1 MTATR
6 TVVCLV
12 AVAVVGLLVAPAV
25 AATGGLV
32 SLASEGESTTAEN
45 SSTMGEEVSTFMQT
59 SSVSTT
65 HAVDDGMF
73 EAAFQNAS
81 EERRAALIAERTEEH
96 NSTIAELKE
105 EYRTLQEQKGELH
118 PGEYNV
124 RMARLTVELA
134 SVDDSINRTER
145 RAADAGVNT
154 TAIQTLRANA
164 SELAGPEVAER
175 AKQIAGIDPPR
186 GPPDHAGGQNGSP
199 GNGQEK
205 GSDAGQGAGP
215 DGNQNEGNGEERE
228 QGNGEEKGQ
237 GTGAPDDP
245 GAGSGDESPPD
256 TPDKRADDEES
267 ASDEDVTTDDSGE
280 DVTTDDSDEEST
292 TDDSDEDQDA
302 NTTDD

>member
-1 MTATR
+1 M
-6 TVVCLV
+6 
-12 AVAVVGLLVAPAV
+12 
-25 AATGGLV
+25 

-205 GSDAGQGAGP
+205 GSDAGQELGQMGTRTKATARR
-215 DGNQNEGNGEERE
+215 GNRVTARRKDRVPVPQMI
-228 QGNGEEKGQ
+228 Q
-237 GTGAPDDP
+237 APVP
-245 GAGSGDESPPD
+245 
-256 TPDKRADDEES
+256 
-267 ASDEDVTTDDSGE
+267 VTSRRPIRPTNAP
-280 DVTTDDSDEEST
+280 TTRNRRPMRT
-292 TDDSDEDQDA
+292 
-302 NTTDD
+302 

>member
-32 SLASEGESTTAEN
+32 SLASESESTTAEN
-45 SSTMGEEVSTFMQT
+45 SSTMGEEVSTFMQA

-81 EERRAALIAERTEEH
+81 QERRAALIAERTDEH
-96 NSTIAELKE
+96 NSTIADLKE
-105 EYRTLQEQKGELH
+105 EYRTLQEQKDELH

-154 TAIQTLRANA
+154 TSIQTLRANA

-175 AKQIAGIDPPR
+175 AKRIAGIDPPR

-205 GSDAGQGAGP
+205 GTDAGQGAGP
-215 DGNQNEGNGEERE
+215 GGDGDERNGEGKGQES
-228 QGNGEEKGQ
+228 GEEKGQ
-237 GTGAPDDP
+237 GNGAPDEP

-256 TPDKRADDEES
+256 TPDKRADDKR
-267 ASDEDVTTDDSGE
+267 ANDEQSTSDDS
-280 DVTTDDSDEEST
+280 SEEST
-292 TDDSDEDQDA
+292 TDDESQDT
-302 NTTDD
+302 NETDD

>member
-25 AATGGLV
+25 TAAGGLG
-32 SLASEGESTTAEN
+32 SLASESESATAEN
-45 SSTMGEEVSTFMQT
+45 SSTMGEEMSTFMQA

-81 EERRAALIAERTEEH
+81 EERRAALIAERTDKH
-96 NSTIAELKE
+96 NSTIADLKE
-105 EYRTLQEQKGELH
+105 EYRTLQEQKDELH

-205 GSDAGQGAGP
+205 ASDAGQGAGP
-215 DGNQNEGNGEERE
+215 GEDADER
-228 QGNGEEKGQ
+228 NGEEKGQ
-237 GTGAPDDP
+237 DNGAPDDP

-256 TPDKRADDEES
+256 TPDKRADEES
-267 ASDEDVTTDDSGE
+267 VPDEGVTTDESTTDESTTDDSGE
-280 DVTTDDSDEEST
+280 SQDTNETDD
-292 TDDSDEDQDA
+292 
-302 NTTDD
+302 

>member
-32 SLASEGESTTAEN
+32 SLASESESTTAEN
-45 SSTMGEEVSTFMQT
+45 SSTMGEEVSTFMQA

-81 EERRAALIAERTEEH
+81 EEQRAALIAERTDEH
-96 NSTIAELKE
+96 NSTLADLKE
-105 EYRTLQEQKGELH
+105 EYRTLQEQKDELH

-134 SVDDSINRTER
+134 SVDDSINHTER

-154 TAIQTLRANA
+154 TAIQTLRGNA

-205 GSDAGQGAGP
+205 GNDAGQGAGP
-215 DGNQNEGNGEERE
+215 GGDGNERS
-228 QGNGEEKGQ
+228 GEEKGQ
-237 GTGAPDDP
+237 DNGAPDDP

-256 TPDKRADDEES
+256 TPDKRADDER
-267 ASDEDVTTDDSGE
+267 ADD
-280 DVTTDDSDEEST
+280 DEST
-292 TDDSDEDQDA
+292 TDDSSENQD
-302 NTTDD
+302 TSETDD

>member
-25 AATGGLV
+25 AATGGFG
-32 SLASEGESTTAEN
+32 SFTSQSESTTAEN

-73 EAAFQNAS
+73 EAAFQDAS
-81 EERRAALIAERTEEH
+81 EERRAELIAERTEKH
-96 NSTIAELKE
+96 NSTIADLKE
-105 EYRTLQEQKGELH
+105 EYRALQEQKDDLH

-134 SVDDSINRTER
+134 SVDDSINRTEQ

-215 DGNQNEGNGEERE
+215 GGDENEGNGEERG
-228 QGNGEEKGQ
+228 QGNSEDKGQDTNGQ
-237 GTGAPDDP
+237 GTGASDDP

-267 ASDEDVTTDDSGE
+267 ASDEGVA
-280 DVTTDDSDEEST
+280 

-302 NTTDD
+302 NDTDD

>member
-12 AVAVVGLLVAPAV
+12 AVAVVGVLVAPAV
-25 AATGGLV
+25 AATGGLG
-32 SLASEGESTTAEN
+32 SFASQSESTTAEN
-45 SSTMGEEVSTFMQT
+45 SSTMGEEVSTFMQA

-81 EERRAALIAERTEEH
+81 EERRAALIAERTDEH
-96 NSTIAELKE
+96 NSTIADLKE
-105 EYRTLQEQKGELH
+105 EYRALQEQKDELH

-154 TAIQTLRANA
+154 TSIQTLRANA

-205 GSDAGQGAGP
+205 GSDAGQGTGP
-215 DGNQNEGNGEERE
+215 GEDENE
-228 QGNGEEKGQ
+228 GNGEEKGQ
-237 GTGAPDDP
+237 GNGAPDDP

-267 ASDEDVTTDDSGE
+267 ASDEDVTTDDS
-280 DVTTDDSDEEST
+280 DEEST
-292 TDDSDEDQDA
+292 TDDESQDT
-302 NTTDD
+302 NNTDD